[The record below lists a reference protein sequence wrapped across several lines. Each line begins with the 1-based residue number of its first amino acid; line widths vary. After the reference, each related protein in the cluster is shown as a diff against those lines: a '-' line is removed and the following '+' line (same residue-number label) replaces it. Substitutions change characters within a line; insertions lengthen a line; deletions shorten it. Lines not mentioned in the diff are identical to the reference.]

1 MLYCYMDIKY
11 AILLCGYQV
20 CYIAMWISSVLYCYA
35 DIKHTF
41 PCYVDITVDIH
52 ITGDINIPMS
62 ARIGRIDSR
71 QLADI
76 KATESKKTLSPGAH
90 FMLVNT
96 RI

>member
-62 ARIGRIDSR
+62 D
-71 QLADI
+71 
-76 KATESKKTLSPGAH
+76 PGLLLLIAQMEMNNCNV
-90 FMLVNT
+90 F
-96 RI
+96 RR